1 MPSQSEAVIPHAAED
16 GPSARPPKGS
26 QHAGDRSASLGVL
39 CGLASWSLLAVAI
52 VLTVFLLI
60 AGGVVEKWLPGR

>member
-1 MPSQSEAVIPHAAED
+1 MPSLSEAVIPHAAED

-26 QHAGDRSASLGVL
+26 QHAGDRSAF
-39 CGLASWSLLAVAI
+39 LAVAI